1 MPTVFWDLETFSN
14 RDLTECGSSIYAAD
28 PSTDIL
34 FMCFAVD
41 DGEVQTWR
49 PGDPL
54 AAPFANPAGYT
65 FVSDN
70 WDFERGIHAQVL
82 VKRYGFAPIPLAQ
95 HDCAQRRALANAFPA
110 ELGLRCTALGLPY
123 KKDPEARK
131 ALLRLCRPQKPKKR
145 KKPEDPA
152 ARARDLELV
161 LQRCK
166 TDVESTRAAYNH
178 PRLRPLSPDE
188 QQVLL
193 HDAMINT
200 RGITANMPFLQ
211 AGLAL
216 ATKERNTINTRLN
229 ELTAGVVTSVFQRD
243 RIIKAINARGH
254 AMTSLTK
261 RSVAATLAHKLED
274 YVREIL
280 MLRQRGAY
288 NSVQKNKKLLAFA
301 DSDDHRI
308 RCVLRYH
315 GAGPGRWTSL
325 GANLHNLSRNDDE
338 YPASL
343 IAAILVGDR
352 AELAR
357 YGDPI
362 EIISQLSR
370 AALCATDGNELIRI
384 DLTSIESR
392 IPTWL
397 AGETWKLKN
406 FRQYDATGDKNLDHY
421 RILAHFILRKN
432 SSVENVSA
440 AERQLGKCAE
450 LAAGFGGSVGAWRRI
465 AHDEDIRTDA
475 EVLAIIHA
483 WRNKHP
489 AICAFWQRL
498 ARAARLSIHTRQSI
512 RVMPAPLPSIITSFD
527 GTDLTITLPNGRAIN
542 YPNARLVPNK
552 KFENGDADIEFM
564 DNAHG
569 QWKPAR
575 AWFGILIENTVQGIA
590 RDLLAA
596 AIIRAETR
604 WPGAVVFHCHDELV
618 LEAPIGAISAQD
630 ALACMLEAPA
640 WAEGLPLGGKVQV
653 GPLYLDA
660 PATAEPPKQDILE
673 RAIDEFVAN
682 TRPNEAIAV
691 SADEDFIANLDNTY
705 APLTELV
712 SLPIDSSKR
721 VSCPFHDDPNPSCS
735 IYPDHYFCHACKA
748 RGDRIDWLTK
758 VEGMTKAEAIT
769 ALYDWSGPI
778 MAELTHSIEEKLE
791 FALDIWNAALPLIG
805 SIGEHY
811 FADTRGIDVS
821 KLPSTIHEVLR
832 FHPHCVFGAGTF
844 CPCIIALMRDP
855 LTDAPV
861 GVHRIG
867 LEPTNG
873 KVSKLNRMALGRMG
887 VVKLWPLNGGDQL
900 VVGEGIETV
909 LAAATRIP
917 YRGTA
922 LTPAW
927 STVNSEGMGRLPALP
942 NVKQLVLLIDNDEN
956 YEGQQAAERCQRIWK
971 SADRTTVP
979 LIPKQKGWDFNDVVL
994 GRKA

>member
-1 MPTVFWDLETFSN
+1 MSTVFWDVETFSN

-65 FVSDN
+65 FISDN

-95 HDCAQRRALANAFPA
+95 HDCAQRRALASAFPA

-123 KKDPEARK
+123 KKDPEAHK

-145 KKPEDPA
+145 KEPEDPA
-152 ARARDLELV
+152 ARTHDLELV

-178 PRLRPLSPDE
+178 PRLRPLSPE
-188 QQVLL
+188 ERQVLL
-193 HDAMINT
+193 HDAPINE
-200 RGITANMPFLQ
+200 RGITANVPFLE
-211 AGLAL
+211 ASLAL
-216 ATKERNTINTRLN
+216 AAKERNAINTQLN
-229 ELTAGVVTSVFQRD
+229 ELTAGVG
-243 RIIKAINARGH
+243 IIKAINARGH

-261 RSVAATLAHKLED
+261 RSVAATLAHKPED
-274 YVREIL
+274 CVREIL
-280 MLRQRGAY
+280 TLRQRGAY

-301 DSDDHRI
+301 DPGDHRI

-343 IAAILVGDR
+343 IAAILTGDR

-357 YGDPI
+357 YGNPI
-362 EIISQLSR
+362 EVTSQLSR
-370 AALCATDGNELIRI
+370 AALCAADGNELIRI
-384 DLTSIESR
+384 DLASIESR
-392 IPTWL
+392 IPAWL
-397 AGETWKLKN
+397 ANEEWKLEN
-406 FRQYDATGDKNLDHY
+406 FRQYDATGNKALDHY

-432 SSVENVSA
+432 SPVENISA

-465 AHDEDIRTDA
+465 AHDEDARTDA
-475 EVLAIIHA
+475 EVLTIIHA
-483 WRNKHP
+483 WRAKHL

-498 ARAARLSIHTRQSI
+498 ARAARISIRTGQAI
-512 RVMPAPLPSIITSFD
+512 RVMPAPQPSIITSFD
-527 GTDLTITLPNGRAIN
+527 DTDLTITLPSGRAIN

-552 KFENGDADIEFM
+552 KFEDGDADIEFM
-564 DNAHG
+564 DNARG
-569 QWKPAR
+569 QWKPVR
-575 AWFGILIENTVQGIA
+575 AWFGVLVENTVQGIA

-596 AIIRAETR
+596 AIIRAEAR
-604 WPGAVVFHCHDELV
+604 WPGAVVFHCHDELM
-618 LEAPIGAISAQD
+618 LEAPIGTISAQD
-630 ALACMLEAPA
+630 ALACMLEAPT
-640 WAEGLPLGGKVQV
+640 WATGLPLGGKVQV

-660 PATAEPPKQDILE
+660 PATAEPPKQDIIE
-673 RAIDEFVAN
+673 HAIDEFIAD
-682 TRPNEAIAV
+682 TRPNEAIAA
-691 SADEDFIANLDNTY
+691 SADEDFIANLDHTY

-712 SLPIDSSKR
+712 SPPLDSSKR

-735 IYPDHYFCHACKA
+735 IYPDHYYCHACHA

-758 VEGMTKAEAIT
+758 VEGMTKAEAID
-769 ALYDWSGPI
+769 ALINWSGPI
-778 MAELTHSIEEKLE
+778 TAELAHNAEEKLE
-791 FALDIWNAALPLIG
+791 FALGIWNAALPLAD

-821 KLPSTIHEVLR
+821 KLPPTIHEALR
-832 FHPHCVFGAGTF
+832 FHPHCVFGEGVKR
-844 CPCIIALMRDP
+844 PCVVALMRDP
-855 LTDAPV
+855 LTDAPI

-867 LEPTNG
+867 LEQVNG
-873 KVSKLNRMALGRMG
+873 KVSKLSRMALGRMG
-887 VVKLWPLNGGDQL
+887 VVKLWPLNGSEQL

-917 YRGTA
+917 YRGA
-922 LTPAW
+922 SLTPAW
-927 STVNSEGMGRLPALP
+927 STVNSGGMGRLPALP
-942 NVKQLVLLIDNDEN
+942 NVKQLILLVDNDEN
-956 YEGQQAAERCQRIWK
+956 NEGQQAAERCQRIWK
-971 SADRTTVP
+971 SADRTIVP